1 MADIFV
7 SYAREDEHRVA
18 PLVKELERHGWSV
31 FWDRKVP
38 LGKTRQNYTAK
49 ALDSARCVLVLWTNS
64 SITQDEV
71 IEEAED
77 ARKRGILLP
86 LLLDAVQ
93 PPLGFR
99 RMCTEDLTKREEN
112 SADQLC
118 RELLDVISS
127 KISISPD
134 PSPVPQATVRNKTSL
149 LDGLLPP
156 YRTKMQWTVLGVT
169 LILIVLAG
177 VAGYTNGSGWRV
189 PPLFRSLANPSYN
202 QHDAE
207 VGQFRI
213 GEEYGGGIVFYV
225 DETGK
230 HGLIAA
236 KEDMLI
242 PYTDAWQGCV
252 QAVLFRWST
261 GQSTKENETDYAG
274 GQLGTSTELGQGAAN
289 TRKVL
294 QKYPSKTY
302 PYTAAA
308 VASLYRG
315 GEYTDWFLP
324 SKDELNQLYINKS
337 VVGGF
342 STDSYWSSSE
352 LGSEL
357 AWYQY
362 FNFGYQSDVGK
373 DGNGRVRPVRF
384 F

>member
-1 MADIFV
+1 MDYTVI
-7 SYAREDEHRVA
+7 VA
-18 PLVKELERHGWSV
+18 AAAS
-31 FWDRKVP
+31 
-38 LGKTRQNYTAK
+38 
-49 ALDSARCVLVLWTNS
+49 
-64 SITQDEV
+64 
-71 IEEAED
+71 
-77 ARKRGILLP
+77 
-86 LLLDAVQ
+86 
-93 PPLGFR
+93 
-99 RMCTEDLTKREEN
+99 
-112 SADQLC
+112 
-118 RELLDVISS
+118 
-127 KISISPD
+127 D
-134 PSPVPQATVRNKTSL
+134 PSPMQFLS
-149 LDGLLPP
+149 GLMPP
-156 YRTKMQWTVLGVT
+156 YRTKRQRAALAVV
-169 LILIVLAG
+169 LILIVLVGAG
-177 VAGYTNGSGWRV
+177 VAGYRNVSGWRV
-189 PPLFRSLANPSYN
+189 PPFFRSFASPSYN
-202 QHDAE
+202 QHDPE

-236 KEDMLI
+236 EEDMLI

-261 GQSTKENETDYAG
+261 GQSTKENEADYAG
-274 GQLGTSTELGQGAAN
+274 CQLDTSTELGEGAEN
-289 TRKVL
+289 TRKIL
-294 QKYPSKTY
+294 QKYPAKTY
-302 PYTAAA
+302 PYSAAA

-373 DGNGRVRPVRF
+373 DGNGRVRPVRVF
-384 F
+384 